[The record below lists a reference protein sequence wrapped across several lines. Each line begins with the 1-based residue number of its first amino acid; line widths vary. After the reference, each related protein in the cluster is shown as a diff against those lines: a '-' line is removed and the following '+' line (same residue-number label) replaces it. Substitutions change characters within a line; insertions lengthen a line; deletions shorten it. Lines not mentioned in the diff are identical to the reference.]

1 MGDDHL
7 NDSDKQEMMASRSDS
22 KACVIQ
28 KEDDLAV
35 PKLEQSRTQLL
46 DKMKQ

>member
-1 MGDDHL
+1 MDDGRL

-28 KEDDLAV
+28 KEGDLAV
-35 PKLEQSRTQLL
+35 PKLT
-46 DKMKQ
+46 